1 MLDPKSPLAAAGIFA
16 AGILVRTN
24 QNCMHKLENIATGT
38 LECCVCQ
45 SKLVDLISFYL
56 YLQVIGYSILDV
68 NRSLRQN
75 SEPVT
80 EQQNQHINQQVQE
93 SERNVTGAFCT

>member
-1 MLDPKSPLAAAGIFA
+1 MLDPKSPLAAASIFA
-16 AGILVRTN
+16 AGIL
-24 QNCMHKLENIATGT
+24 
-38 LECCVCQ
+38 
-45 SKLVDLISFYL
+45 
-56 YLQVIGYSILDV
+56 VIGYSILDV

-93 SERNVTGAFCT
+93 SERNVTVGALDYIAGPKPR

>member
-24 QNCMHKLENIATGT
+24 QNCMHSLDSIA

-93 SERNVTGAFCT
+93 SERNVTGASCT